1 MAALRASLHC
11 PDDIDWSSSDY
22 CTWTELDC
30 DKNSRVQ
37 AYGSRTKDSQVPEFK
52 INNGTPVIDTK
63 GNSEIGTD
71 ISPRVPS
78 RKGNKNIKILV
89 GSLTAS
95 LVVALLVVAGF
106 IVYLV
111 YKMKKDLVQS
121 SEHNEIEM
129 VEHNEINITEH
140 NEIEMAEHN
149 EIIENKA
156 IAIH

>member
-1 MAALRASLHC
+1 MAALRASLHR

-95 LVVALLVVAGF
+95 LVVALLVVQGSLF
-106 IVYLV
+106 IWFI
-111 YKMKKDLVQS
+111 K
-121 SEHNEIEM
+121 
-129 VEHNEINITEH
+129 
-140 NEIEMAEHN
+140 
-149 EIIENKA
+149 
-156 IAIH
+156 